1 MIWNIPHA
9 YSISIFFVSYKFTMT
24 EDFRTTAKFKPLGEE
39 KIRPASIGT
48 RIEIRQLDPTV
59 EGSSTVWR
67 RISSEMKEE
76 LEEKTASLQYQCT
89 YLDHEC
95 VIEVEYESLRMAH
108 R

>member
-1 MIWNIPHA
+1 MEHLPCLL
-9 YSISIFFVSYKFTMT
+9 YLYIFFVSYKFTMT
-24 EDFRTTAKFKPLGEE
+24 EDFRTTGKFKPLGEE

-48 RIEIRQLDPTV
+48 LIELRQLDPTV
-59 EGSSTVWR
+59 EGSSTIWR

-76 LEEKTASLQYQCT
+76 LGEKTASLQYQCT